1 LGKSRVHPYWRI
13 QALVLGVIALLGTL
27 PFWLTDLDLQAASW
41 FYHPEADDP
50 WLDGNRPLW
59 SALYR
64 AAPVITGAVLLGGLL
79 VLIAGHLWPRLRP
92 KRVYAVLVIAT
103 ALIGPGLLVNA
114 VFKDHWGRPRPH
126 QVEAL
131 GGTAAYL
138 PPLMPGKS
146 GGGKSFPCGHSSVG
160 YMLGVFF
167 LIWRRRRPWLS
178 WAALVGSLVLGTLL
192 GVGRMASGDHFL
204 SDVIWSGVMAYGVA
218 LVLYF
223 GVLRIPRRESA
234 GQAQPHEMSAPI
246 RHPRFAAAGY
256 GALGLVMLFGVLFAT
271 PVSDNSREVVSRGE
285 FQPDPRVLCIEADD
299 LDLILYRLEG
309 PDLGLLRLKARGFGF
324 PGASV
329 DRDLE
334 SRDGTL
340 TYRVAHKGIFAE
352 RDTKLIVGLAPG
364 QWGRVET
371 RIETGDILV
380 HPLGSAAPELDL
392 VSADGAVVA
401 E

>member
-1 LGKSRVHPYWRI
+1 LDRSSVRREWQV

-27 PFWLTDLDLQAASW
+27 PFWLSDLDLQAAAW

-64 AAPVITGAVLLGGLL
+64 AAPVITGVVLLGGLL

-160 YMLGVFF
+160 FMLGVFF
-167 LIWRRRRPWLS
+167 LIWRRRRPLLA
-178 WAALVGSLVLGTLL
+178 WAALAGSLVLGTLL
-192 GVGRMASGDHFL
+192 GFSRMASGDHFL

-223 GVLRIPRRESA
+223 GVLRIPARESA
-234 GQAQPHEMSAPI
+234 GLAPPPGPLVLA
-246 RHPRFAAAGY
+246 RRPRLAVAGY
-256 GALGLVMLFGVLFAT
+256 GLLGLVMLSGVLLAT
-271 PVSDNSREVVSRGE
+271 PVSDSIREVVRKGE
-285 FQPDPRVLCIEADD
+285 FEPDPRVLRIEADHVRV
-299 LDLILYRLEG
+299 IVYPIEG
-309 PDLGLLRLKARGFGF
+309 PDLGLVRLQARGFGL

-334 SRDGTL
+334 AQDGVM
-340 TYRVAHKGIFAE
+340 TYRLAHKGVFTE
-352 RDTKLIVGLAPG
+352 RDTKLLIGLADG
-364 QWGRVET
+364 HWDRVEV
-371 RIETGDILV
+371 RVKAGDILV
-380 HPLGSAAPELDL
+380 HPLGTAAPKLDL
-392 VSADGAVVA
+392 VSVDGSVVV

>member
-1 LGKSRVHPYWRI
+1 LDKSRVHPDWRI
-13 QALVLGVIALLGTL
+13 QALVLGVIALFGTL
-27 PFWLTDLDLQAASW
+27 PFWLTDLDLRVASW

-50 WLDGNRPLW
+50 WPDGNRPLW

-64 AAPVITGAVLLGGLL
+64 AAPVITGVVLLGGLL

-114 VFKDHWGRPRPH
+114 IFKDHWDRPRPH

-138 PPLMPGKS
+138 PPLMPGES
-146 GGGKSFPCGHSSVG
+146 GGGKSFPGGHSSVG

-167 LIWRRRRPWLS
+167 LIWRRGRPWLA
-178 WAALVGSLVLGTLL
+178 WAALAGSLVLGTLL
-192 GVGRMASGDHFL
+192 GVSRMASGDHFL

-234 GQAQPHEMSAPI
+234 GQAQPPATSAPA
-246 RHPRFAAAGY
+246 RHPRLVVAAY
-256 GALGLVMLFGVLFAT
+256 GALGLVMVFGVLLAT
-271 PVSDNSREVVSRGE
+271 PVSDNTREVVRRGE
-285 FQPDPRVLCIEADD
+285 FQPDPRVLRIEADD

-324 PGASV
+324 PGALV

-334 SRDGTL
+334 SQDGTL
-340 TYRVAHKGIFAE
+340 TYRIAHKGIFTE
-352 RDTKLIVGLAPG
+352 RDTKLIVGLAPA
-364 QWGRVET
+364 QWDRVET
-371 RIETGDILV
+371 RIATGDILV
-380 HPLGSAAPELDL
+380 HPLGSSAPELAL
-392 VSADGAVVA
+392 ASADGSVVV